1 MDALKAEARKIEE
14 EMEEFSSRTAKEV
27 ASLVTSISNIEDES
41 EKMKKRAKCINSEVE
56 TLIHEKEA
64 IKASLAEND
73 EKLKELLAKK
83 NEMDE
88 MVDIEM
94 KKFKDRETEV
104 REILS
109 RLSVS
114 DPPWPSSTSADGEM
128 IEFLNQSIS
137 EREEDLLCPVCL
149 EVAQTPIFT
158 CPDSHIICSACVP
171 KLKAQECPQCRV
183 ALPNPLK
190 RHRFAEKTAADL
202 EKLVQKMAKLTGMD
216 PDVEPQNI
224 GEKHAD
230 DPKGACSLAP
240 EEGQKRKTKGKWQ
253 RGVPVDA
260 SSVGIGF
267 QTIFTEDD
275 ARKLN
280 WKCGST
286 SEISKVLFV
295 GNLPE
300 QASEEQIAQ
309 AFERYGRGYYTDS
322 RGYYTGRARVTKV
335 EINRDPEK
343 LYRDNNTVCPNF
355 CFVEFDTK
363 FAVNRV
369 LDHWSGSELYVA
381 KAKPCVCQSRK
392 DCYYARGR

>member
-56 TLIHEKEA
+56 TLIHEKKA

-114 DPPWPSSTSADGEM
+114 DPPRPPSTSADGEM

-183 ALPNPLK
+183 TLPNPLK

-216 PDVEPQNI
+216 PDVEPENI
-224 GEKHAD
+224 GD